1 MLKDMHRVERPQCTG
16 DEISFAVEII
26 ERPLDNSFTVHL
38 LDLLDFTLSMCMRWP
53 YHTDIAM
60 RSFTSPLRKVH
71 IQILNIL
78 EATLPVKMV
87 TRSRSFEVAWQ
98 PVFIT

>member
-38 LDLLDFTLSMCMRWP
+38 LDLLDFTLFMCMRWP

-60 RSFTSPLRKVH
+60 RSFTSLRKVH

-78 EATLPVKMV
+78 RSHTPCKDGNEAEA
-87 TRSRSFEVAWQ
+87 SR
-98 PVFIT
+98 